1 MNDNYRNQKKTT
13 RIKHNRMKK
22 ISSILKSE
30 SSGID
35 FPNNSLRMS
44 KTNPNSE
51 NSSPISPSES
61 NSDKVNLC
69 NMGSQTENSSSNEKL
84 EIKKSKSDSCL
95 IQSAQSDDMF
105 KTISGG
111 IELDIYL
118 HVF

>member
-1 MNDNYRNQKKTT
+1 MKTSK
-13 RIKHNRMKK
+13 IKHNRTKK
-22 ISSILKSE
+22 INGISKLQ
-30 SSGID
+30 SSGND
-35 FPNNSLRMS
+35 LPENSLRIS

-51 NSSPISPSES
+51 NSSPINDSES

-69 NMGSQTENSSSNEKL
+69 NMGSQSENSSSNEKL
-84 EIKKSKSDSCL
+84 EIKKSNSESCL

-118 HVF
+118 HVL